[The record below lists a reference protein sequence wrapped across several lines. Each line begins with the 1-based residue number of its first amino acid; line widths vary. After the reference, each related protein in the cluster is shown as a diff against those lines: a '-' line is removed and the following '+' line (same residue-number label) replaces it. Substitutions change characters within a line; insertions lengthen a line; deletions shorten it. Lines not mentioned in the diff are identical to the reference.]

1 MDTPDFILIIAL
13 VANLSLELLLLE
25 RAKKSSSVGM
35 FTVSVWTLIAWTLSI
50 FFYRNVGAEHALL
63 WGRIL
68 YISAL
73 LIPLTF
79 LYFVLLF
86 PSSTFTLSRKR
97 VMRIAI
103 PTIALAV
110 LIAFTDFIVQGVV
123 VHPGQENILRFG
135 SLYPL
140 YILYISGYFLF
151 ALVHLFKRHQKAEG
165 IEKIQIGYIFLG
177 TLVSITLG
185 SLFNLFLPSLGDFR
199 FNWLGNVATLA
210 MVSLITYAIV
220 KERLFDIRVVLT
232 QLFVGIITVLLFI
245 NLVLSRSP
253 FEYLWKGSLFVAFL
267 VAGYLLIKSVVN
279 EIKQREELQR
289 VNAQLKKLD
298 ASKSEFVSIASH
310 QLRTPLTAIKGYIS
324 MLMEGSYGEL
334 GAKQKKPMENVYNS
348 NERLIRLVND
358 LLNISRIESGKIV
371 MEWQKANMAE
381 VIQGVIEELQI
392 KSKEKRLKI
401 VFEKQE
407 PPLPLF
413 NMDPGKIRNVLL
425 NLLDNAI
432 KYTSKGSIT
441 IALRAQPG
449 STPRSMTSALI
460 TVQDTGQGMDANEI
474 SHLFESFSRGSAG
487 NTMWTEGSGLG
498 LYIAKQFVLMHK
510 GKIWAE
516 SDGTGKGSTF
526 FVELPVQ

>member
-1 MDTPDFILIIAL
+1 MNIFAFLAVI
-13 VANLSLELLLLE
+13 N
-25 RAKKSSSVGM
+25 
-35 FTVSVWTLIAWTLSI
+35 TVVS
-50 FFYRNVGAEHALL
+50 
-63 WGRIL
+63 
-68 YISAL
+68 L
-73 LIPLTF
+73 LIGIFVYTQNKRSVINKTF
-79 LYFVLLF
+79 GLF
-86 PSSTFTLSRKR
+86 S
-97 VMRIAI
+97 
-103 PTIALAV
+103 LAV
-110 LIAFTDFIVQGVV
+110 VV
-123 VHPGQENILRFG
+123 W
-135 SLYPL
+135 SA
-140 YILYISGYFLF
+140 GYFLWQSAKTPEDALFWSRVLMIGAILIPILNFHFVLAFLNKVKEQHIALYAGYALFFFFLLLSFSSLFVSGVEQKLEFPFWPNPGILFHSFLFLWVIYVLYGGMLLMKARASAVESLRSQIEYILF
-151 ALVHLFKRHQKAEG
+151 ATV
-165 IEKIQIGYIFLG
+165 IGYGGGITNFFLWYDIPIPPIG
-177 TLVSITLG
+177 IWAPALYVGI
-185 SLFNLFLPSLGDFR
+185 
-199 FNWLGNVATLA
+199 VAYA
-210 MVSLITYAIV
+210 MVT
-220 KERLFDIRVVLT
+220 KQLFGIRIFLT
-232 QLFVGIITVLLFI
+232 QLLVGVISLLLFI
-245 NLVLSRSP
+245 NLLASTTP
-253 FEYLWKGSLFVAFL
+253 FEYLWKGSLFVSFL
-267 VAGYLLIKSVVN
+267 VVGYLLIKSVVN
-279 EIKQREELQR
+279 EIKQREQLQQL
-289 VNAQLKKLD
+289 NIQLKKLD

-334 GAKQKKPMENVYNS
+334 GAKQKKPMESVYNS

-371 MEWQKANMAE
+371 MEWQKASMEE
-381 VIQGVIEELQI
+381 VIQGVVEELQI

-401 VFEKQE
+401 VFEKLE

-441 IALRAQPG
+441 IALHAKPENKPQN
-449 STPRSMTSALI
+449 MTSALI
-460 TVQDTGQGMDANEI
+460 TVQDTGQGMDTNEI